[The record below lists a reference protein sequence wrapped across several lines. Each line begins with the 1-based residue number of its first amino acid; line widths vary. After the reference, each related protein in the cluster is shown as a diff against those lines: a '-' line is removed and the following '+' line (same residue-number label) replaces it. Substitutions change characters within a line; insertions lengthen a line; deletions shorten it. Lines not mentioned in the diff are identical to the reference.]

1 MDQIIVDANV
11 IVKWFIEENNSNN
24 AKILRSKFIDG
35 EIELIAPSLLYFE
48 VLNALKYSKLFTQ
61 AELNDAGESLENYGF
76 NIITIQK
83 EIREFMI
90 KIAVEYDMSIYD
102 ASYLGLS
109 IAMGGTLYTADEKI
123 LKKLPKS
130 LKKYVK
136 NLSQIGDQF

>member
-83 EIREFMI
+83 EIREYMI